1 MQLSTHI
8 KPITYLKS
16 HTAQI
21 VKDLSLSR
29 EPLLITQNGEAKLV
43 VIDIN
48 SYEERENL
56 LAMLKILALGTR
68 EIAHGKFK
76 GAEAVFAALDV
87 LDAADTADTADA
99 ETLPAKRK
107 TPKP

>member
-1 MQLSTHI
+1 MQLSTHV

-48 SYEERENL
+48 SYEERENT

-68 EIAHGKFK
+68 EIAQGKFRD
-76 GAEAVFAALDV
+76 AEAVFTALDV
-87 LDAADTADTADA
+87 LDAADTADAD
-99 ETLPAKRK
+99 TLPAKRK
-107 TPKP
+107 TSKR